1 MCMSRP
7 TALRLAYCCV
17 KGHVRLCSKCKPPL
31 PPAKA
36 SGSGKCCDTLRLTK
50 GIVASHRNYKHIGL
64 SQLLDADGS
73 QCNKH
78 SLIRSLCVKA
88 IVVLHL

>member
-36 SGSGKCCDTLRLTK
+36 SGSGKCCDTFRLTK
-50 GIVASHRNYKHIGL
+50 GIVANYP
-64 SQLLDADGS
+64 STLDLVNFWTLMEVNATSTASSD
-73 QCNKH
+73 
-78 SLIRSLCVKA
+78 LCA
-88 IVVLHL
+88 